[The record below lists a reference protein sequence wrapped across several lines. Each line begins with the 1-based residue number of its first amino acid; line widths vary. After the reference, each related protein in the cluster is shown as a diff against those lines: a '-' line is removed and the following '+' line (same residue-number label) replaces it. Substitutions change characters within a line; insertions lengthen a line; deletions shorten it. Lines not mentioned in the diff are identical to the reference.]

1 MDDIEADMRTQLP
14 AKPEIKKAE
23 ETGAEHSCR
32 ERLIPP
38 PELVLKT
45 VNLCFYQ
52 YLCFY
57 HPLNYLPTEKRFMG
71 AREMAQQLRVC
82 ADLPEDPHS
91 FPVPTQGWGFT
102 SVFKLKAQGGPGIAG
117 PCTRN

>member
-1 MDDIEADMRTQLP
+1 VDDIEADMRTQLP

-71 AREMAQQLRVC
+71 AREMAQQLRALFC
-82 ADLPEDPHS
+82 LFS
-91 FPVPTQGWGFT
+91 FLSCFLYIFGLF
-102 SVFKLKAQGGPGIAG
+102 VFPKLWNSLCRPG
-117 PCTRN
+117 